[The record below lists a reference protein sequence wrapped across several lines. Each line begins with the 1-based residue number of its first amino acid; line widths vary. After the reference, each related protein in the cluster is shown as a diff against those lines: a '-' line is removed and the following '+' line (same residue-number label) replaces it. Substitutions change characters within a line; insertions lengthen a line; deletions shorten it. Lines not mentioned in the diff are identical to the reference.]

1 MTFSMLLFGLLLIVS
16 GLGVVCSPKTLTSAL
31 FLVVSLFL
39 VAIHFALIG
48 ADFLAALQVMVYAG
62 AIMVLVV
69 FVIMLLGLDEQ
80 GERERIDL
88 KTVLALV
95 GAGCFI
101 GLLVW
106 GISVSWSLSGESLG
120 LKEAAKVKFAAAGP
134 AEVGNVLLREFLYPF
149 EITSVLLLA
158 AIIGAVLLAHDKRS
172 SFPVGR
178 GLSAKRKELGTDPS
192 APASTVAT
200 PAAEAIPSNAVSE
213 GIVS

>member
-1 MTFSMLLFGLLLIVS
+1 MTFSMLFFGVLLVVS

-39 VAIHFALIG
+39 VAVHFALLG

-69 FVIMLLGLDEQ
+69 FVIMLLGLDER
-80 GERERIDL
+80 GERERVDM

-106 GISVSWSLSGESLG
+106 GVSVSWSLSGATLG
-120 LKEAAKVKFAAAGP
+120 LKESARQQFAAGP
-134 AEVGNVLLREFLYPF
+134 EEVGGVLLRNFLYPF
-149 EITSVLLLA
+149 EVTSVLLLA
-158 AIIGAVLLAHDKRS
+158 AIVGAVLLAHDKRS

-178 GLSAKRKELGTDPS
+178 GLSAKRKELGTE
-192 APASTVAT
+192 ATAAKGGVT
-200 PAAEAIPSNAVSE
+200 PAAAANASIT
-213 GIVS
+213 G